1 MARVD
6 HIGIAVRNGEEAVR
20 LYQLLGFRLT
30 GKEYVEDQELWAYF
44 LEGDD
49 GSRIELLEPTGGVIA
64 KFIEKRGEGIH
75 HIAVEVDDVR
85 VLSKKLKEVGF
96 RLIYEEPKKGAR
108 STLVNFIHPKTSYGV
123 LIELIQK

>member
-6 HIGIAVRNGEEAVR
+6 HIGIAVKSGEEIVR

-75 HIAVEVDDVR
+75 HIAVEVDDIKG
-85 VLSKKLKEVGF
+85 LSERLKELGF
-96 RLIYEEPKKGAR
+96 KLVYEEPKKGAEG
-108 STLVNFIHPKTSYGV
+108 TLVNFVHPKSAHGV
-123 LIELIQK
+123 LIEILEK

>member
-75 HIAVEVDDVR
+75 HIAVEVDDIKE
-85 VLSKKLKEVGF
+85 LSEKLKEMGF
-96 RLIYEEPKKGAR
+96 RLVYEEARKGAEG
-108 STLVNFIHPKTSYGV
+108 TLVNFVHPKSAHGV
-123 LIELIQK
+123 LIEILEK

>member
-6 HIGIAVRNGEEAVR
+6 HIGIAVKSGEETVR

-75 HIAVEVDDVR
+75 HIAVEVDDIKG
-85 VLSKKLKEVGF
+85 LSERLKELGF
-96 RLIYEEPKKGAR
+96 KLVYEEPKKGAEG
-108 STLVNFIHPKTSYGV
+108 TLVNFVHPKSAHGV
-123 LIELIQK
+123 LIEILEK

>member
-75 HIAVEVDDVR
+75 HIAVEVDDIKG
-85 VLSKKLKEVGF
+85 LSEKLKEMGF
-96 RLIYEEPKKGAR
+96 RLVYEEARKGAEG
-108 STLVNFIHPKTSYGV
+108 TLVNFVHPKSAHGV
-123 LIELIQK
+123 LIEILEK

>member
-75 HIAVEVDDVR
+75 HIAVEVDDIKG
-85 VLSKKLKEVGF
+85 LSEKLKELGF
-96 RLIYEEPKKGAR
+96 KLVYEEPRRGAED
-108 STLVNFIHPKTSYGV
+108 TLVNFVHPKSAYGV
-123 LIELIQK
+123 LIEILEK

>member
-1 MARVD
+1 MAKVD

-75 HIAVEVDDVR
+75 HIAVEVDDIKG
-85 VLSKKLKEVGF
+85 LSEKLKEMGF
-96 RLIYEEPKKGAR
+96 RLVYEEARKGAER
-108 STLVNFIHPKTSYGV
+108 TLVNFVHPKSAHGV
-123 LIELIQK
+123 LIEILEK

>member
-75 HIAVEVDDVR
+75 HIAVEVDDIKG
-85 VLSKKLKEVGF
+85 LSEKLKELGF
-96 RLIYEEPKKGAR
+96 KLVYEEPRRGAEG
-108 STLVNFIHPKTSYGV
+108 TWVNFVHPKSAHGV
-123 LIELIQK
+123 LIEILEK

>member
-6 HIGIAVRNGEEAVR
+6 HIGIAVRNGEEASR

-75 HIAVEVDDVR
+75 HIAVEVDDIKG
-85 VLSKKLKEVGF
+85 LSEKLKELGF
-96 RLIYEEPKKGAR
+96 KLVYEEPRRGAEG
-108 STLVNFIHPKTSYGV
+108 TLVNFVHPKSAHGV
-123 LIELIQK
+123 LIEILEK

>member
-75 HIAVEVDDVR
+75 HIAVEVDDIKG
-85 VLSKKLKEVGF
+85 LSEKLKELGF
-96 RLIYEEPKKGAR
+96 KLVYEEPRRGAED
-108 STLVNFIHPKTSYGV
+108 TLVNFVHPKSAHGV
-123 LIELIQK
+123 LIEILEK

>member
-75 HIAVEVDDVR
+75 HIAVEVDNIKG
-85 VLSKKLKEVGF
+85 LSEKLKELGF
-96 RLIYEEPKKGAR
+96 KLVYEEPRRGAED
-108 STLVNFIHPKTSYGV
+108 TLVNFVHPKSAHGV
-123 LIELIQK
+123 LIEILEK